1 MAASRSRF
9 PIGVVGPAELEVIDV
24 LIALAGTF
32 HFLGSGTLGAEV
44 PSQVLWIMIR
54 VPEVRPIRKFQ

>member
-9 PIGVVGPAELEVIDV
+9 PIGVVGPAELEVIDG

-32 HFLGSGTLGAEV
+32 HFLGSGTT
-44 PSQVLWIMIR
+44 R
-54 VPEVRPIRKFQ
+54 VEILD

>member
-24 LIALAGTF
+24 LIALGWAF
-32 HFLGSGTLGAEV
+32 HFLVVGRSSARSLCEDYG
-44 PSQVLWIMIR
+44 
-54 VPEVRPIRKFQ
+54 